1 VYDTHLFEVDIFC
14 KFHVL
19 RVDAEDLKTTSGIR
33 NTNVDFTIETTETSE
48 GGVDRVGSV
57 SGGHDDNV
65 GAGFKTVHE
74 GEQLRNNTTLDFSI
88 CLRE

>member
-1 VYDTHLFEVDIFC
+1 MHDTHLFEVDIFS

-33 NTNVDFTIETTETSE
+33 DTNVDFTIETTETSE

-57 SGGHDDNV
+57 GGGHNDDV
-65 GAGFKTVHE
+65 GACFQAVHE
-74 GEQLRNNTTLDFSI
+74 GEQLRNNTTFDFSI

>member
-1 VYDTHLFEVDIFC
+1 VSDTHLFEVDIFC

-19 RVDAEDLKTTSGIR
+19 RMDAEDLKTAGGIR

-48 GGVDRVGSV
+48 GGVDRVGPV
-57 SGGHDDNV
+57 SGGHNDNI
-65 GAGFKTVHE
+65 GARFETVHE
-74 GEQLRNNTTLDFSI
+74 GEQLRNNTAFDFSI